1 MCARLVTVKLA
12 KLGLFR
18 FIEECVK
25 FRGNKTR
32 ERKFNAK
39 FNEVFLG
46 FEYFI
51 STLRTF
57 HYFLYF
63 FHLKI
68 IQMMF
73 DECP

>member
-39 FNEVFLG
+39 YNINIVMKFPSVFRLRV
-46 FEYFI
+46 FYFD
-51 STLRTF
+51 F
-57 HYFLYF
+57 AYFPLFPIF
-63 FHLKI
+63 F
-68 IQMMF
+68 
-73 DECP
+73 PS

>member
-12 KLGLFR
+12 KLDLFR

-39 FNEVFLG
+39 YNINIVMKFSSVSSILFRLCVLSI
-46 FEYFI
+46 I
-51 STLRTF
+51 SYIF
-57 HYFLYF
+57 SI
-63 FHLKI
+63 LKLSR
-68 IQMMF
+68 
-73 DECP
+73 

>member
-39 FNEVFLG
+39 YNINIVMKFSSASGILFRLCVLSI
-46 FEYFI
+46 I
-51 STLRTF
+51 SYIF
-57 HYFLYF
+57 SI
-63 FHLKI
+63 LKLSK
-68 IQMMF
+68 
-73 DECP
+73 